1 MATNNSFSNRHFYYH
16 SSDIAKCL
24 QELCFDK
31 DSTFDNDSTNITI
44 KDKDKYFDELEN
56 AIYNLHCI
64 AANEHNLDCYRVLY
78 ETLVELTERV
88 DRHLV
93 GEINANIR

>member
-1 MATNNSFSNRHFYYH
+1 MATNNSFSNKHFYYH

-24 QELCFDK
+24 QEICFD
-31 DSTFDNDSTNITI
+31 DSTNITI

-78 ETLVELTERV
+78 ETLVELTERA
-88 DRHLV
+88 DRNLL
-93 GEINANIR
+93 GNLTINIR

>member
-1 MATNNSFSNRHFYYH
+1 MATNDSFSNRHFYYH

-31 DSTFDNDSTNITI
+31 DSTNITI

-56 AIYNLHCI
+56 AIFNLHCI

-78 ETLVELTERV
+78 ETLVELTERA
-88 DRHLV
+88 DRNLL
-93 GEINANIR
+93 GNLTINIR

>member
-1 MATNNSFSNRHFYYH
+1 MATNDSFSNRHFYYH

-24 QELCFDK
+24 QEICFD
-31 DSTFDNDSTNITI
+31 DSTNITI

-64 AANEHNLDCYRVLY
+64 AANRNNLDCYRVLY

>member
-16 SSDIAKCL
+16 SSDVAKCL
-24 QELCFDK
+24 QEICFD
-31 DSTFDNDSTNITI
+31 DSINITI

-88 DRHLV
+88 DRNLL
-93 GEINANIR
+93 GNLTINIR

>member
-1 MATNNSFSNRHFYYH
+1 MATNNNFSDRHFYYH
-16 SSDIAKCL
+16 STDIAKAL
-24 QELCFDK
+24 QTICYDDE
-31 DSTFDNDSTNITI
+31 STNITI
-44 KDKDKYFDELEN
+44 KDKDRYFDDLEN
-56 AIYNLHCI
+56 AIYHLHCI
-64 AANEHNLDCYRVLY
+64 AANRNNLDCYRVLY